1 MDGAAAAT
9 AAAAS
14 SDDDDRDGEGE
25 DGLEPSSTSS
35 DDDTARVHNNP
46 EALVVCP
53 ELKLQFSVRCTAL
66 APCGVLRRGWRVVGW
81 DGWYRGSSG
90 GCSDC
95 DKPCRGRS
103 LVADVLCVWF
113 PRSFGVSPCQTTLQ
127 MHWA

>member
-1 MDGAAAAT
+1 MLWVPIGRSQWHVVNVKRVAAGKAPLHTDSSADAAADCMDGAAAAT

-53 ELKLQFSVRCTAL
+53 ELKLQF
-66 APCGVLRRGWRVVGW
+66 
-81 DGWYRGSSG
+81 
-90 GCSDC
+90 
-95 DKPCRGRS
+95 
-103 LVADVLCVWF
+103 
-113 PRSFGVSPCQTTLQ
+113 
-127 MHWA
+127 